1 MTATSAK
8 LTIGYWD
15 KTWATTPP
23 PTGATMGIAFSGWT
37 DPGQALANSNPIKA
51 SLAGAKFISLGGG
64 NENGAFRAASFAP
77 INQAIAG
84 GHFAGWDGIAYDVEL
99 GDSGLENAFA
109 SSFALAKAQGF
120 QVLVTISH
128 SAPYGISDAYSLM
141 QTFFANPQ
149 IDFLSPQLY
158 TTGKEAQNDYATS
171 AGVTWPMYANA
182 KAKIVPSI
190 VSTTFWP
197 DGQKYFANQGV
208 TLSGY
213 VRWGTT

>member
-1 MTATSAK
+1 MTATSAN

-23 PTGATMGIAFSGWT
+23 PTDATMGIAFSGWT
-37 DPGQALANSNPIKA
+37 DPGQALADSNPIKA

-77 INQAIAG
+77 INQAIVG
-84 GHFAGWDGIAYDVEL
+84 GHFAGWDGIAFDVEL

-128 SAPYGISDAYSLM
+128 GRVPPSGVGAV
-141 QTFFANPQ
+141 
-149 IDFLSPQLY
+149 
-158 TTGKEAQNDYATS
+158 GK
-171 AGVTWPMYANA
+171 
-182 KAKIVPSI
+182 
-190 VSTTFWP
+190 
-197 DGQKYFANQGV
+197 
-208 TLSGY
+208 
-213 VRWGTT
+213 